1 MSDISVKLPDGSE
14 RSLPEGSTA
23 ADLAAAIG
31 PRLAKSALIA
41 TVDGEQRDLNTPLP
55 DGATVA
61 IVTDDTPLGIE
72 TIRHSTAHVLAQ
84 AVLELFP
91 GATYAIG
98 PAIENGFYY
107 DFELPDG
114 KTFSQDDLERIEAK
128 MREIIRQNQPF
139 VRSELPTDEAL
150 ELFRDQPYKR
160 EIIEKVDASEVAG
173 DGVVSIYRNTDRFF
187 DMCRGPHVPSTG
199 RLGHFALQR
208 VAGAYWRG
216 DHNRPMLQ
224 RIYGT
229 AWATKKE
236 LEEHLHRLAEAEKRD
251 HRRLAAELDLVSWP
265 EELGP
270 GLAVWHPKGATVRRL
285 MEDYSR
291 ERHERGGYEFV
302 FSPHIA
308 KSLLWEISGHL
319 DWYAEGMYPPMEM
332 DGATYYPKPMNCP
345 FHIMVFK
352 SQQRSYRELPL
363 RLFELGAVYRYEL
376 SGVVH
381 GLLRSRGF
389 TQDDS
394 HIFCTREQVPDELAS
409 LLAFVIDVLRSFGF
423 EEFTFTLSTKPE
435 EKAVGDDEFWE
446 LATDGLRHALESAG
460 LEYGIDEGGGAFYGP
475 KIDVHVRDA
484 IGRAWQLSTLQLDFN
499 LPDRFQLEYI
509 GPDGQPHRPVMIH
522 RALFGSVERFF
533 GVLLE
538 HYAGAFPAWLAPVQ
552 ARVLPVAAAHEEYA
566 HEVVAFLRGRGLR
579 VDLVAADEQLGKR
592 IRNAKLEKLPYVLVV
607 GDDDVAHKTVGVNPR
622 GGEVERNVLLEAFA
636 ERLEADVAAHA

>member
-41 TVDGEQRDLNTPLP
+41 TVDGEQRDLSTPLP
-55 DGATVA
+55 DGATVG
-61 IVTDDTPLGIE
+61 IITDTTPIGLE
-72 TIRHSTAHVLAQ
+72 TLRHSTAHVLAQ

-98 PAIENGFYY
+98 PAIDNGFYY
-107 DFELPDG
+107 DFDLPDG
-114 KTFSQDDLERIEAK
+114 QTFSQDDLSRIEAK
-128 MREIIRQNQPF
+128 MRDIVKADQPF
-139 VRSELPTDEAL
+139 VRSELPAPEAL
-150 ELFRDQPYKR
+150 ELFHDHPYKQ
-160 EIIEKVDASEVAG
+160 EIIERVDASEVSG
-173 DGVVSIYRNTDRFF
+173 DGVVSVYRNTDAFF

-216 DHNRPMLQ
+216 DHDRPMLQ

-229 AWATKKE
+229 AWASKKD
-236 LEEHLHRLAEAEKRD
+236 LDEHLRRLEEAEKRD

-270 GLAVWHPKGATVRRL
+270 GLAVWHPKGATVRRV

-291 ERHERGGYEFV
+291 GRHERGGYDFV
-302 FSPHIA
+302 YTPHIA
-308 KSLLWEISGHL
+308 KSVLWETSGHL
-319 DWYAEGMYPPMEM
+319 SWYKDGMYPPMEM

-352 SQQRSYRELPL
+352 SSQRSYRELPV
-363 RLFELGAVYRYEL
+363 RFFELGTVYRYEL
-376 SGVVH
+376 SGAVH
-381 GLLRSRGF
+381 GLMRSRGF

-394 HIFCTREQVPDELAS
+394 HIFCTREMVPDELSS
-409 LLAFVIDVLRSFGF
+409 LLTFVIDVLRAFGF
-423 EEFTFTLSTKPE
+423 DDFEFKLSTRPDD
-435 EKAVGDDEFWE
+435 KAVGEDELWD

-460 LEYGIDEGGGAFYGP
+460 LDYTVDEGGGAFYGP
-475 KIDVHVRDA
+475 KIDVDVKDA
-484 IGRAWQLSTLQLDFN
+484 IGRSWQLSTLQLDFN
-499 LPDRFQLEYI
+499 LPERFELEYI

-538 HYAGAFPAWLAPVQ
+538 HFAGAFPAWLAPVQ

-566 HEVVAFLRGRGLR
+566 ATVIAGLR
-579 VDLVAADEQLGKR
+579 DRGFRVDSVEADEQLGKR

-607 GDDDVAHKTVGVNPR
+607 GDDDIAHGTVGVNPR
-622 GGEVERNVLLEAFA
+622 GGDVERGVALDAFV
-636 ERLEADVAAHA
+636 ERLAADVAAHS